1 MRSNAVNIARL
12 IAFIGFVIRTTF
24 GEVHLRK
31 PAVVAVHAPAVQ
43 PVVVA
48 AKATPANGAA
58 PRNVAKLASVASKP
72 AAHKVESRVDAELRE
87 VEQQVDK
94 KKKQLQVQQGLE
106 KEQQVEATKAQKRA
120 IELRG
125 KASKLEKEAQ
135 VATDIAKEKSE
146 AAVQAEKRLNSTENK
161 VQKLLEEENE
171 MQRVLNQTQ
180 KEEIDLEHN
189 LTALKLQKTRTT
201 PPATSSLVA
210 VKNAAASGA
219 TASTKAAPALS
230 QEALQKLLEENN
242 RLKHEKAELE
252 RQLSDRKVAKE
263 KAKLKQKLKNRLALA
278 DRHMKLRKVRP
289 RK

>member
-1 MRSNAVNIARL
+1 MHGNAVNIARL
-12 IAFIGFVIRTTF
+12 IAFIGLVTRTTF

-31 PAVVAVHAPAVQ
+31 PAVAVVRAPAAQ
-43 PVVVA
+43 PVAVA
-48 AKATPANGAA
+48 AKATLPNSAA
-58 PRNVAKLASVASKP
+58 PRNVAKLAPAASKP
-72 AAHKVESRVDAELRE
+72 AAHVEESRLDVELRE

-106 KEQQVEATKAQKRA
+106 KEQEVEAKKAQKRA
-120 IELRG
+120 SELKG

-146 AAVQAEKRLNSTENK
+146 AAVQAEKRLNSTETK

-189 LTALKLQKTRTT
+189 LTALKLQKTKST
-201 PPATSSLVA
+201 PQTSSSLVA
-210 VKNAAASGA
+210 VKNGAAPTAAS
-219 TASTKAAPALS
+219 STKTAPALN
-230 QEALQKLLEENN
+230 QEAMQKLLE
-242 RLKHEKAELE
+242 
-252 RQLSDRKVAKE
+252 E

-289 RK
+289 HK